1 MEKVQLKSLD
11 VDVINFIL
19 YNNKAS
25 IDELCNCFDVSKVNI
40 RSVLLR
46 KIEEFFLTNKLGK
59 LILEDGKYYFENNS
73 INLNFD
79 TENLLVDDLE
89 KEKE

>member
-1 MEKVQLKSLD
+1 MGDKFYFWDGGNLEKVQLKSLD

-19 YNNKAS
+19 YSNKAS

-46 KIEEFFLTNKLGK
+46 IEEF
-59 LILEDGKYYFENNS
+59 S
-73 INLNFD
+73 
-79 TENLLVDDLE
+79 
-89 KEKE
+89 